1 MTTLVLSFWHKA
13 IPTTF
18 VQASRHFHYQRFCD
32 AFLMTSSCEGL
43 LLASLLDFNFGL
55 LMYAPKVYHQVGASK
70 NLEMLNYS
78 FLEHTHQFDVRSF
91 TSIRE

>member
-55 LMYAPKVYHQVGASK
+55 LMYAPKVYH
-70 NLEMLNYS
+70 
-78 FLEHTHQFDVRSF
+78 
-91 TSIRE
+91 